1 VTLNSDNFIT
11 YAMKHYDN
19 PQCVSLHEF
28 EDDLKRLK
36 YLNKLFSRYKKTGEL
51 KERLIL
57 NHIIVLFN
65 VFGNCLLDILFF
77 KIDNDHMNFLAT
89 FLVYLNRLPEEMF
102 YKFKLDQNIVNA
114 LRKI

>member
-1 VTLNSDNFIT
+1 VILNNDNFIT

-36 YLNKLFSRYKKTGEL
+36 YLDKLFSRYYKTGEL

-65 VFGNCLLDILFF
+65 VFGDKLLDILFF
-77 KIDNDHMNFLAT
+77 KINKVHLNFLAT

-102 YKFKLDQNIVNA
+102 YKFILDQNIINV

>member
-1 VTLNSDNFIT
+1 
-11 YAMKHYDN
+11 MKHYDN

-36 YLNKLFSRYKKTGEL
+36 YLNKLFSRYENIGEL

-65 VFGNCLLDILFF
+65 VFGDALLDILFF
-77 KIDNDHMNFLAT
+77 KIETGYLNYLAPFLI
-89 FLVYLNRLPEEMF
+89 YLNRLPEELF
-102 YKFKLDQNIVNA
+102 YKFALDQHIVNT